1 MSNSSTFWHP
11 GWSVLVPFLALTA
24 LFYCPEERRLPVTL
38 LSASVY
44 ALLQWLLPLCRWR
57 RDNYFCPINV
67 ALGLLL
73 LKLCLIPVL
82 VMTTGPLSRVLS
94 FLPTYSSMQ
103 GSILIDTVAYVA
115 FCIGL
120 TLAPRQ
126 LLWSNSPVLRTALSL
141 CPHHWYILLFLAIGL
156 LGFGSMFRHPAE
168 LFLYFQDPAS
178 MTEMK
183 ENMEGTWTGLLTTI
197 LRPFL
202 AFGLVAWWAN
212 SKDSG
217 SPAWR
222 SSLVGLV
229 AVVGITIANLT
240 FSFNRAAFVFPLL
253 CLAAVYNARVRRIPF
268 GVTIL
273 AVALFMPLL
282 IAIGSYR
289 STPETGGA
297 SAETTL
303 AEAANDVSENLQAYA
318 GGPQYTAIFYDRI
331 GWGERPYGGS
341 TLIASVMSPIPVL
354 GKSFRE
360 TSGPALFNLAI
371 YGTLGI
377 EDQIIPFSAE
387 LFANFHLPGVI
398 FGFFLLAM
406 FLSQAER
413 WFVASQSMFFSFFVQ
428 YISLWVAMLAVW
440 SAAIVSQIA
449 IYFFVP
455 IYFYLGSLY
464 TLAWLKGF
472 QRRSLAPALVGT
484 AQ

>member
-1 MSNSSTFWHP
+1 
-11 GWSVLVPFLALTA
+11 
-24 LFYCPEERRLPVTL
+24 
-38 LSASVY
+38 
-44 ALLQWLLPLCRWR
+44 
-57 RDNYFCPINV
+57 
-67 ALGLLL
+67 
-73 LKLCLIPVL
+73 
-82 VMTTGPLSRVLS
+82 
-94 FLPTYSSMQ
+94 
-103 GSILIDTVAYVA
+103 
-115 FCIGL
+115 
-120 TLAPRQ
+120 
-126 LLWSNSPVLRTALSL
+126 
-141 CPHHWYILLFLAIGL
+141 
-156 LGFGSMFRHPAE
+156 
-168 LFLYFQDPAS
+168 